1 MEGSSLMDQL
11 IHAVSDQKAD
21 FCCGGTVR
29 ITQDS
34 AVGRFDKMT
43 CDDGEVTCPPVVLRW
58 DLPSGKTIRKLTLPP
73 DNGVEDP
80 ATIKALLKH
89 CTPATFGKDGEE
101 VLDGS
106 YREAVKL
113 DANQFSTNFH
123 PSDVGILDNVTQV
136 LLPDV
141 AETFAVGETIFEDNL
156 GVVAELYKLNV
167 SSSSDTR
174 QHQVTRHCD

>member
-1 MEGSSLMDQL
+1 MQ
-11 IHAVSDQKAD
+11 H
-21 FCCGGTVR
+21 
-29 ITQDS
+29 S

-43 CDDGEVTCPPVVLRW
+43 CDDGEITCSPVVLRW
-58 DLPSGKTIRKLTLPP
+58 DLPSGKTTRKLALPP
-73 DNGVEDP
+73 DDSVEDS
-80 ATIKALLKH
+80 ATITALLKH

-123 PSDVGILDNVTQV
+123 PSDVGILDNITQV
-136 LLPDV
+136 LLPDI
-141 AETFAVGETIFEDNL
+141 AKSIANGKTTFQDNL

-174 QHQVTRHCD
+174 

>member
-1 MEGSSLMDQL
+1 MDQL
-11 IHAVSDQKAD
+11 THAVSDQKAA

-29 ITQDS
+29 IMQDS
-34 AVGRFDKMT
+34 SEGRFDKMT
-43 CDDGEVTCPPVVLRW
+43 CDDGEITCAPVVLRW

-73 DNGVEDP
+73 DGGVEDS
-80 ATIKALLKH
+80 AAMKALLKH

-113 DANQFSTNFH
+113 DTDQFSTNFH
-123 PSDVGILDNVTQV
+123 PSDVGILDNITQV
-136 LLPDV
+136 LLPGV
-141 AETFAVGETIFEDNL
+141 AKSFANGETTFQDNL

-167 SSSSDTR
+167 SSISDKHY
-174 QHQVTRHCD
+174 QHLAGY

>member
-1 MEGSSLMDQL
+1 MDGSSLMDQL
-11 IHAVSDQKAD
+11 IHAISDQKTA

-29 ITQDS
+29 IMQDS

-43 CDDGEVTCPPVVLRW
+43 CDDGEITCAPVVLRW

-73 DNGVEDP
+73 DDGVEDP

-113 DANQFSTNFH
+113 DTNQFLPISILRTSVSRQYY
-123 PSDVGILDNVTQV
+123 PSALTWYCKVVCRWEDD
-136 LLPDV
+136 LP
-141 AETFAVGETIFEDNL
+141 G
-156 GVVAELYKLNV
+156 
-167 SSSSDTR
+167 
-174 QHQVTRHCD
+174 